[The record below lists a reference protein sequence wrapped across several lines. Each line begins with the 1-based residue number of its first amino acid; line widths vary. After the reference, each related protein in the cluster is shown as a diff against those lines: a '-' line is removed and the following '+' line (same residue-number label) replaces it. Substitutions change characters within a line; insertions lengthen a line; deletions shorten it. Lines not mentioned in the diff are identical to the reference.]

1 MIIDF
6 HTHVF
11 PDKIAAKT
19 IDALKAK
26 SNNQPYSNGSVDG
39 LLSEM
44 ERASID
50 VAISHP
56 VMTSPTQFDSV
67 TRFAAE
73 VNARFENSTPKII
86 SFAGIH
92 PACENIEEKMN
103 YISECGFKGV
113 KIHPDYQNTF
123 ITDESYGKIFAC
135 AEKLGLIVITHAGVD
150 GAYRDTQTKCTPAM
164 AKEIIRQYPDL
175 KLVLAHYGSNEMF
188 DEVEELLCGERVYF
202 DTAFILR
209 YIGKEKFIKILEKHG
224 ADRILFATDSPWSGI
239 KEDLDIIRSFGLD
252 KATEQKILCDNARA
266 LLCI

>member
-39 LLSEM
+39 LLCEM

-113 KIHPDYQNTF
+113 KIHPDYQGTF
-123 ITDESYGKIFAC
+123 ITDEGYGKIFEC

-150 GAYRDTQTKCTPAM
+150 GAYRDTATKCTPAM
-164 AKEIIRQYPDL
+164 AKEIIRKYPDL

-188 DEVEELLCGERVYF
+188 DEVEELLCGESVYF

>member
-113 KIHPDYQNTF
+113 KIHPDYQGTF
-123 ITDESYGKIFAC
+123 ITDEGYGKIFEC
-135 AEKLGLIVITHAGVD
+135 AESLGLIVITHAGVD
-150 GAYRDTQTKCTPAM
+150 GAYRDTATKCTPAM
-164 AKEIIRQYPDL
+164 AKEIIRKYPDL

>member
-92 PACENIEEKMN
+92 PTCENIEEKMN

-113 KIHPDYQNTF
+113 KIHPDYQGTF
-123 ITDESYGKIFAC
+123 ITDEGYGKIFEC
-135 AEKLGLIVITHAGVD
+135 AERLGLIVITHAGVD
-150 GAYRDTQTKCTPAM
+150 GAYRDTATKCTPAM
-164 AKEIIRQYPDL
+164 AKEIIRKYPDL

-188 DEVEELLCGERVYF
+188 DEVEELLCGESVYF

>member
-103 YISECGFKGV
+103 YISERGFKGV
-113 KIHPDYQNTF
+113 KIHPDYQGTF
-123 ITDESYGKIFAC
+123 ITDEGYGKIFEC
-135 AEKLGLIVITHAGVD
+135 AERLGLIVITHAGVD
-150 GAYRDTQTKCTPAM
+150 GAYRDTATKCTPAM
-164 AKEIIRQYPDL
+164 AKEIIRKYPDL

-188 DEVEELLCGERVYF
+188 DEVEELLCGESVYF

-209 YIGKEKFIKILEKHG
+209 HIGKEKFIKILEKHG